1 MSDASASMSA
11 SGPTSTFASA
21 SGSTSAST
29 SEPAGTAFSARDVEA
44 DVTDRAAQA
53 RRWYR
58 QRISAMVLA
67 LCVLVH
73 LAVMIYAVRGG
84 LSGAEIL
91 ARTRGSL
98 AFGAFYELFVIACAV
113 HVPPGLN
120 NIAVEWLRWRPAVA
134 LLVARLFGLVILV
147 AGLRT
152 VWAVVA
158 T

>member
-1 MSDASASMSA
+1 MSDASASMPA
-11 SGPTSTFASA
+11 
-21 SGSTSAST
+21 STSASA
-29 SEPAGTAFSARDVEA
+29 SEPAGTAFSARHVET
-44 DVTDRAAQA
+44 DVTNGAAQA

-73 LAVMIYAVRGG
+73 LVVMIYAVRGG

-98 AFGAFYELFVIACAV
+98 AFGAFYALFVIACAV

-147 AGLRT
+147 AGLRA

>member
-1 MSDASASMSA
+1 MSA
-11 SGPTSTFASA
+11 EAAPI
-21 SGSTSAST
+21 
-29 SEPAGTAFSARDVEA
+29 SEV
-44 DVTDRAAQA
+44 AAQA
-53 RRWYR
+53 KRWYW

-67 LCVLVH
+67 LCVVVH

-91 ARTRGSL
+91 ARTRGSWS
-98 AFGAFYELFVIACAV
+98 FGAFYALFVVACAV
-113 HVPPGLN
+113 HVPPGLH

-134 LLVARLFGLVILV
+134 LLVSRLFGLVILL
-147 AGLRT
+147 AGLRA